1 MGICIV
7 CETESGWRYRWFVVN
22 KDEGIGVGWGGEGGS
37 QYTLWGVERVR
48 KTKRDE
54 QGLKRRRPVKCEM
67 KFVKGAEH
75 EPKQNQVKHWEKGNR
90 FSSWFNF

>member
-1 MGICIV
+1 MVRGKQ
-7 CETESGWRYRWFVVN
+7 GRG
-22 KDEGIGVGWGGEGGS
+22 DWGGEGRDWVS
-37 QYTLWGVERVR
+37 QYTLRGVERVW

-75 EPKQNQVKHWEKGNR
+75 EPKQKQVKHWEKGKR